1 LKLKIDNIG
10 FIHGLWWFHVEKKA
24 LDGFTG
30 LPPGNFI
37 IAIESPMYL

>member
-1 LKLKIDNIG
+1 MDYGDLM
-10 FIHGLWWFHVEKKA
+10 WKKKT